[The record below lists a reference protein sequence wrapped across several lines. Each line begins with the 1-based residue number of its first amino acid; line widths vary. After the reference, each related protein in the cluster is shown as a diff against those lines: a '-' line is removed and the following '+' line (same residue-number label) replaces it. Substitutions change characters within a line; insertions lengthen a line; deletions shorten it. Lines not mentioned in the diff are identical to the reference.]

1 MAVEMMCKKRFT
13 ERGRTRAGLT
23 LVEVLIAIII
33 ISVAMGA
40 VLNVFSHSLRLTVE
54 TSRHSSGLMQSY
66 AAVERNFFVKDLSG
80 VPNAALA
87 GKPINIVFSAGGA
100 SSTTLEIKPYNV
112 GGDWPLRV
120 YRF

>member
-13 ERGRTRAGLT
+13 ERGRARAGLT

-66 AAVERNFFVKDLSG
+66 AAVERNFFVKDLS
-80 VPNAALA
+80 A

>member
-13 ERGRTRAGLT
+13 ERSRTRAGLT

>member
-13 ERGRTRAGLT
+13 ERRRARAGLT
-23 LVEVLIAIII
+23 LVEVLVAIII
-33 ISVAMGA
+33 ISLAMGA
-40 VLNVFSHSLRLTVE
+40 VLNVFSYSLRLTFE

-66 AAVERNFFVKDLSG
+66 AAVERNFFVRDLSG
-80 VPNAALA
+80 APNAAFA
-87 GKPINIVFSAGGA
+87 GKTIDIVFSAGGA